1 MKALINRKDMRT
13 NQFFRK
19 FCHIEKNFPQSQIF
33 EAKKVASITD
43 FQKGVRDFIYM
54 PQYDTFLVCVSEM
67 NIVNRMDSYFT
78 NVS

>member
-19 FCHIEKNFPQSQIF
+19 FCQIEINFPQSQVF
-33 EAKKVASITD
+33 ETKKVACISD